1 MSSNGVSP
9 SPGKTAFL
17 FPGQGTQHVGMGRE
31 LAMNS
36 SAARAVFDEIDE
48 VLQTSLS
55 RLMFEG
61 PEEELTRT
69 VNAQPAIVAVSL
81 ACMQAM
87 KEALGPDVV
96 PSPSFVAGHSLGEY
110 TALVP
115 AGVLDMADALRLV
128 RERGRLMQE
137 ASEQQPG
144 AMAVV
149 LGLDEL
155 TVEEVC
161 RETGA
166 QISNVNAEDQIVIA
180 GERVALARAMDLAA
194 MRGARRLVRLQVSG
208 AFHTRLMDHAS
219 QGIADALEEAEFHS
233 PQIPVVANCT
243 GLPLTTEMEI
253 KTELKQQLCGC
264 VQWKRSLDHMAGAGV
279 TQFFEIGPGK
289 VLSNLVKR
297 SHPGAATTSVGDL
310 QAIAGLAA

>member
-1 MSSNGVSP
+1 
-9 SPGKTAFL
+9 
-17 FPGQGTQHVGMGRE
+17 
-31 LAMNS
+31 
-36 SAARAVFDEIDE
+36 
-48 VLQTSLS
+48 
-55 RLMFEG
+55 
-61 PEEELTRT
+61 
-69 VNAQPAIVAVSL
+69 
-81 ACMQAM
+81 
-87 KEALGPDVV
+87 
-96 PSPSFVAGHSLGEY
+96 
-110 TALVP
+110 
-115 AGVLDMADALRLV
+115 
-128 RERGRLMQE
+128 MQE

-219 QGIADALEEAEFHS
+219 QGIAHALEEAEFHS

-279 TQFFEIGPGK
+279 THFFEIGPGK

>member
-1 MSSNGVSP
+1 MSPNGVHP

-17 FPGQGTQHVGMGRE
+17 FPGQGTQHVGMGRD
-31 LAMNS
+31 LAMSS
-36 SAARAVFDEIDE
+36 SAARAVFEEVDEI
-48 VLQTSLS
+48 LQTSLS

-61 PEEELTRT
+61 PEDELTRT

-87 KEALGPDVV
+87 EEALGLGGV
-96 PSPSFVAGHSLGEY
+96 PSPSYVAGHSLGEY

-149 LGLDEL
+149 MGLDEL

-219 QGIADALEEAEFHS
+219 QGMVHALEGAEFHP
-233 PQIPVVANCT
+233 PQVPVVANCT
-243 GLPLTTEMEI
+243 GLPLTTETDI
-253 KTELKQQLCGC
+253 KVELKQQLCGC
-264 VQWKRSLDHMAGAGV
+264 VQWKRSLDHMASAGV
-279 TQFFEIGPGK
+279 TQFYEIGPGK

-297 SHPGAATTSVGDL
+297 SHPEIATTSVGDL
-310 QAIAGLAA
+310 QAIVGLAA